1 MKNPSDLENHVG
13 YWLRV
18 VSNHVHSAFAAKL
31 TGSKV
36 TVAEW
41 IILRHL
47 YGKEDLSQDALARR
61 AELTKGAISKLA
73 DRLLKKNLIIL
84 GTSNQDKRRHKLR
97 LSAAGNRLIPELA
110 RLADKN
116 DSEFFECLTK
126 NERRTLLRLM
136 RSIVSSNKIRNSATM

>member
-1 MKNPSDLENHVG
+1 MKNPNDLEAHVG

-31 TGSKV
+31 SGSKV

-41 IILRHL
+41 IILRYL
-47 YGKEDLSQDALARR
+47 FGNEGLSQDALARR
-61 AELTKGAISKLA
+61 AGLTKGAISKLV

-84 GTSNQDKRRHKLR
+84 HTSNEDQRRHSLR
-97 LSAAGNRLIPELA
+97 LSAAGNRLIPKLT
-110 RLADKN
+110 RFADKN

-126 NERRTLLRLM
+126 NERRTLIEFM
-136 RSIVSSNKIRNSATM
+136 RRIVSTNKIRNSATM